1 MKGNDMKSRLV
12 AIISTLS
19 LGVGVLFA
27 APAWAN
33 ATLTGAGSSYANKF
47 MVGCD
52 ARTTDFTINY
62 ASVGSGAGRTQFGN
76 GTVDFGA
83 SDAANPITL
92 SGSRAGGKFTYVPV
106 VGGPIAV
113 LVNVGKIKSGEL
125 RLDAATIANIFKG
138 NITKWNAKAIKKL
151 QTAKIAAKL
160 PNQSIQ
166 VVYRATSSGTSENF
180 TDYMNQ
186 TAGSIWTS
194 PRNGLIYSDAGI
206 KAPAGS
212 IGASNAQDL
221 GTKVS
226 LAKGR
231 IGYADL
237 ADSVDSKG
245 NPIIPVAK
253 VKNANGK
260 WVLPTSVSA
269 SKFLETFFDDEFDP
283 KTGKVTLNFNKKV
296 KGGYNLSLLAY
307 AIVDK
312 GVDANKVLASGATAI
327 DVENWVKYLL
337 KTCGP
342 NYAAGLGYSPISG
355 NLKTAALAIVAQI
368 TN

>member
-1 MKGNDMKSRLV
+1 M
-12 AIISTLS
+12 S
-19 LGVGVLFA
+19 LAVGVLFA
-27 APAWAN
+27 APAWADV
-33 ATLTGAGSSYANKF
+33 TLTGAGSSYANKF

-92 SGSRAGGKFTYVPV
+92 SGSRAGGRFTYVPV

-113 LVNVGKIKSGEL
+113 IVNVGKIKSGEL

-151 QTAKIAAKL
+151 QTKKVAKKL
-160 PNQSIQ
+160 PNQNIQ

-186 TAGSIWTS
+186 TAPSIWTAVK
-194 PRNGLIYSDAGI
+194 NGLIYSDAGVP
-206 KAPAGS
+206 APAGAV
-212 IGASNAQDL
+212 GAANAQDL
-221 GTKVS
+221 GAKVRE
-226 LAKGR
+226 AKGR

-237 ADSVDSKG
+237 ADTVDTSGKVL
-245 NPIIPVAK
+245 IPVAK
-253 VKNANGK
+253 VKNADGK
-260 WVLPTSVSA
+260 WISPTSQTA
-269 SKFLETFFDDEFDP
+269 AKFLETFFEDEFDP
-283 KTGKVTLNFNKKV
+283 KTGKVTLSFTKKV
-296 KGGYNLSLLAY
+296 KGGYNLSLLTY
-307 AIVDK
+307 LIVDK
-312 GVDANKVLASGATAI
+312 GVAADKTLASGSKAA
-327 DVENWVKYLL
+327 DVENWAKYLL
-337 KTCGP
+337 RTCGP
-342 NYAAGLGYSPISG
+342 QFAESLGYSPITG
-355 NLKTAALAIVAQI
+355 NLRTAALALVAQI

>member
-1 MKGNDMKSRLV
+1 MKSRLV
-12 AIISTLS
+12 AIISTVS
-19 LGVGVLFA
+19 LAFGVLFA
-27 APAWAN
+27 VPAWADV
-33 ATLTGAGSSYANKF
+33 TLTGAGSSYANKF

-92 SGSRAGGKFTYVPV
+92 TGSRAGGKFTYVPV
-106 VGGPIAV
+106 VGGPIAL

-138 NITKWNAKAIKKL
+138 NIKKWNAKAIKKL
-151 QTAKIAAKL
+151 QTARIAKKL
-160 PNQSIQ
+160 PNQNIQ
-166 VVYRATSSGTSENF
+166 IVYRATSSGTSENF

-186 TAGSIWTS
+186 TAGSIWTTT
-194 PRNGLIYSDAGI
+194 RNALIYSDSGVP
-206 KAPAGS
+206 APAGA

-237 ADSVDSKG
+237 ADTVDSKG

-253 VKNANGK
+253 VKNANGQ
-260 WVLPTSVSA
+260 WLMPTSLTA
-269 SKFLETFFDDEFDP
+269 SKFLETFYDDEFDP
-283 KTGKVTLNFNKKV
+283 KTGKVTLNFIKKV
-296 KGGYNLSLLAY
+296 KGGYNLSLLTY

-312 GVDANKVLASGATAI
+312 GVDPNTTLASGSKAI

-342 NYAAGLGYSPISG
+342 TYAKGLGYSPISG
-355 NLKTAALAIVAQI
+355 NLKSVALAIVAQI
-368 TN
+368 TT